1 MSKERCAQD
10 AAKSGVRDKVNSYNL
25 GGHSGCQIYL
35 MEDDDGKTFVRKIS
49 KDVGYNERLKAQSE
63 KQASFKCEPVKV
75 PAVLNQGYTE
85 EGLYFFD
92 MEYVQGITLAEY
104 IKTMEIGKVKGL
116 VESLISSI
124 MPPNAITSTLECKY
138 DVSQIFAK
146 KLSDLKRTLSTHS
159 NPVIDRSLALMEAH
173 DWSKLSYS
181 QCHGDMTLENI
192 IVKNDKLYLIDFLD
206 SFYDSWFL
214 DIGTLLQD
222 VQVMWS
228 YRFQET
234 VSMNTVLRLIVFRDL
249 LIDEIKKVNPAY
261 VVEVYYSLL
270 QKLIRIYPY
279 TKDELTYHFLNENTS
294 RVIDRITQLEK
305 AAGEVSL

>member
-1 MSKERCAQD
+1 M
-10 AAKSGVRDKVNSYNL
+10 NSYNL
-25 GGHSGCQIYL
+25 GGHSGCQIFL
-35 MEDDDGKTFVRKIS
+35 IEDDDGNTYVRKIS
-49 KDVGYNERLKAQSE
+49 KDKDYNERLKAQSQ
-63 KQASFKCEPVKV
+63 KQAAFNGDPVKA
-75 PAVLNQGYTE
+75 PAVLRQGYTE

-116 VESLISSI
+116 VESLVSSLIPKASIS
-124 MPPNAITSTLECKY
+124 ECKS

-146 KLSDLKRTLSTHS
+146 KLSELRKTLSAHN
-159 NPVIDRSLALMEAH
+159 NPVIDQSLDLLEAH
-173 DWSKLSYS
+173 DWSKLTYS

-192 IVKNDKLYLIDFLD
+192 IVKNDKLYFIDFLD

-228 YRFQET
+228 YRFQSA

-261 VVEVYYSLL
+261 VVEIYYSLL

-279 TKDELTYHFLNENTS
+279 TKDELTYNFLNEKTNL
-294 RVIDRITQLEK
+294 VIENIKKLEK
-305 AAGEVSL
+305 AAGEESL

>member
-1 MSKERCAQD
+1 M
-10 AAKSGVRDKVNSYNL
+10 NSYNL
-25 GGHSGCQIYL
+25 GGHSGCQIFL
-35 MEDDDGKTFVRKIS
+35 IEDDDGNIYVRKIS
-49 KDVGYNERLKAQSE
+49 KDKDYNERLKAQSQ
-63 KQASFKCEPVKV
+63 KQAAFNGDPVKA
-75 PAVLNQGYTE
+75 PAVLRQGYTE

-116 VESLISSI
+116 VESLVSSLIPKTSIS
-124 MPPNAITSTLECKY
+124 ECKS
-138 DVSQIFAK
+138 DVLQIFAK
-146 KLSDLKRTLSTHS
+146 KLSELRKTLSVHN
-159 NPVIDRSLALMEAH
+159 NPVIDQSLDLLEAH
-173 DWSKLSYS
+173 DWSKLTYS

-192 IVKNDKLYLIDFLD
+192 IVKNDKLYFIDFLD

-261 VVEVYYSLL
+261 VVEIYYSLL

-279 TKDELTYHFLNENTS
+279 TKDELTYNFLNEKTNL
-294 RVIDRITQLEK
+294 VIENIKKLEK
-305 AAGEVSL
+305 AAGEESL

>member
-1 MSKERCAQD
+1 MNR
-10 AAKSGVRDKVNSYNL
+10 YNL

-35 MEDDDGKTFVRKIS
+35 IEDDDGKTFVRKIS
-49 KDVGYNERLKAQSE
+49 KDEDYNERLKAQSE
-63 KQASFKCEPVKV
+63 KQAYFNGESVKA

-116 VESLISSI
+116 VESLVSSI
-124 MPPNAITSTLECKY
+124 IPKRSITSIPECKS
-138 DVSQIFAK
+138 DVAQIFAK
-146 KLSDLKRTLSTHS
+146 KLSGLKKTLSVQN
-159 NPVIDRSLALMEAH
+159 NPVIDQSLALLEAH
-173 DWSKLSYS
+173 DWSKLTYS
-181 QCHGDMTLENI
+181 PCHGDMTLENI
-192 IVKNDKLYLIDFLD
+192 IVKNDKIYFIDFLD

-228 YRFQET
+228 YRFLET

-261 VVEVYYSLL
+261 VIEIYYSLL

-279 TKDELTYHFLNENTS
+279 TKCELTYHFLNEKTS
-294 RVIDRITQLEK
+294 LVIEKIMKLEK
-305 AAGEVSL
+305 AAGEESL

>member
-1 MSKERCAQD
+1 M
-10 AAKSGVRDKVNSYNL
+10 NSYNL

-35 MEDDDGKTFVRKIS
+35 IEDDDGKIFVRKIS
-49 KDVGYNERLKAQSE
+49 KDEDYNERLKAQSE
-63 KQASFKCEPVKV
+63 KQASFNGNPVKA

-116 VESLISSI
+116 VESLVSI
-124 MPPNAITSTLECKY
+124 IIPKRSITSIPECKS
-138 DVSQIFAK
+138 DASQIFAK
-146 KLSDLKRTLSTHS
+146 KLSGLRKTLSVHN
-159 NPVIDRSLALMEAH
+159 NPVIEQSLILLEAH
-173 DWSKLSYS
+173 DWSKLTHS

-192 IVKNDKLYLIDFLD
+192 IVKNDILYFIDFLD

-214 DIGTLLQD
+214 DVATLLQD

-261 VVEVYYSLL
+261 VVEIYYSLL

-279 TKDELTYHFLNENTS
+279 TKDELTYHFLNEKIS
-294 RVIDRITQLEK
+294 LVIEDIKKLEK
-305 AAGEVSL
+305 AAGEELL